1 MSYFLVSMKKLVK
14 KNNQIKV
21 PSDLNYLAEV
31 DKFVEQ
37 KLKKTSLNK
46 SQLADIAISV
56 TEAVTNAMLHGNKK
70 DPHKEVTI
78 QVDVKPTEVVITVQD
93 QGNGFDPEKVPN
105 PTQGDLIK
113 VAGRGV
119 FIYKTLMDKV
129 EFFIQP
135 HQGTTVRMVKEI
147 KPEKK

>member
-21 PSDLNYLAEV
+21 PSDLDYLAEV

-37 KLKKTSLNK
+37 KLKKTTLNK

-78 QVDVKPTEVVITVQD
+78 DVEVKPKEVVITIQD
-93 QGNGFDPEKVPN
+93 QGNGFDPDKVPN

-129 EFFIQP
+129 EFFIKP
-135 HQGTTVRMVKEI
+135 HQGTTVKMVKEI
-147 KPEKK
+147 KPEEK

>member
-1 MSYFLVSMKKLVK
+1 MVSMKKLVK

-21 PSDLNYLAEV
+21 PSDLDYLAEV

-37 KLKKTSLNK
+37 KLKKTTLNK

-78 QVDVKPTEVVITVQD
+78 DVEVKPKEVVITIQD
-93 QGNGFDPEKVPN
+93 QGNGFDPDKVPN

-129 EFFIQP
+129 EFFIKP
-135 HQGTTVRMVKEI
+135 HQGTTVKMVKEI
-147 KPEKK
+147 KPEEK

>member
-1 MSYFLVSMKKLVK
+1 MKKLVK

-21 PSDLNYLAEV
+21 PSDLDYLAEV

-37 KLKKTSLNK
+37 KLKKTTLNK

-78 QVDVKPTEVVITVQD
+78 DVEVKPKEIVITIQD
-93 QGNGFDPEKVPN
+93 QGNGFDPDKVPN

-129 EFFIQP
+129 EFFIKP
-135 HQGTTVRMVKEI
+135 HQGTTVKMVKEI
-147 KPEKK
+147 KPETK